1 MPNALNLNSL
11 NKDMIYNTIIRLV
24 TALSS
29 LWIMVLISRS
39 LGANGRGETAFF
51 ILNISLLQ
59 IIHFIFGGTVLALIK
74 NKIKAELSLIISSIW
89 ILVINI
95 LAVPLIGFYYN
106 YDISY
111 LLFLFFASF
120 YSSYLQNLLSL
131 FQAHKNF
138 KVFNALNLVQVLSY
152 TLLIFIYTIIGSQK
166 IEFVFFSILLSYLL
180 ASILG
185 QIQLKKIDSNP
196 LIQFKIKEIIKYGV
210 QKGLLIQGANLSQF
224 LTYRISYFFILASLD
239 QSSLGIYSNGI
250 ALAEGLWI
258 FSKSISSI
266 QFAQV
271 LNEKSNIKN
280 IIYSLKLLIPAF
292 ILSLFGVIVLNSIP
306 ENWYLEILGMDFKG
320 IKQVIMYLSP
330 GIILLSLNHILS
342 SYFSASGKNHINT
355 INSIINLLIT
365 LILIQPLITKYKI
378 NGAAITA
385 SVSYLAGFLIFI
397 FLIAREYTQNKK
409 ALNK

>member
-131 FQAHKNF
+131 FQAYKNF

-166 IEFVFFSILLSYLL
+166 IEF
-180 ASILG
+180 G
-185 QIQLKKIDSNP
+185 ED
-196 LIQFKIKEIIKYGV
+196 
-210 QKGLLIQGANLSQF
+210 
-224 LTYRISYFFILASLD
+224 YF
-239 QSSLGIYSNGI
+239 
-250 ALAEGLWI
+250 
-258 FSKSISSI
+258 
-266 QFAQV
+266 
-271 LNEKSNIKN
+271 
-280 IIYSLKLLIPAF
+280 PC
-292 ILSLFGVIVLNSIP
+292 
-306 ENWYLEILGMDFKG
+306 
-320 IKQVIMYLSP
+320 
-330 GIILLSLNHILS
+330 GIIN
-342 SYFSASGKNHINT
+342 
-355 INSIINLLIT
+355 
-365 LILIQPLITKYKI
+365 
-378 NGAAITA
+378 
-385 SVSYLAGFLIFI
+385 
-397 FLIAREYTQNKK
+397 
-409 ALNK
+409 